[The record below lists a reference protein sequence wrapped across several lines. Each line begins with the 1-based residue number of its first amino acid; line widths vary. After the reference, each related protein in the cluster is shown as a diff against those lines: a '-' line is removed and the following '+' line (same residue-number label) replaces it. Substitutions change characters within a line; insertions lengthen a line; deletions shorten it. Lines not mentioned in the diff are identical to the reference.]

1 MSAVESPLA
10 VRPREAAKLLSVSVR
25 TLNAY
30 RRRGL
35 IQAVKIGRGRRAV
48 VLFEVDELKRFL
60 AENRE
65 DETLEVCHAA
75 GATQ

>member
-1 MSAVESPLA
+1 MSAVESSLA
-10 VRPREAAKLLSVSVR
+10 VRPREAAKLLGVSVR
-25 TLNAY
+25 TLQEY

-35 IQAVKIGRGRRAV
+35 IRAVKIGRGRRAV

-65 DETLEVCHAA
+65 GA
-75 GATQ
+75 GTPQSG

>member
-1 MSAVESPLA
+1 MSAVESSLA
-10 VRPREAAKLLSVSVR
+10 VRPREAAKLLGVSVR
-25 TLNAY
+25 TLQEY

-35 IQAVKIGRGRRAV
+35 IRAVKIGRGRRAV

-65 DETLEVCHAA
+65 GEGTPQS
-75 GATQ
+75 G